1 MDFLVEELDRIIG
14 DLTNI
19 RDNLK
24 NGIDLRRMKEL
35 CAERRLALERY
46 RLEYAFNNPPPRGAS
61 TSTSYGHPINRSYP
75 DDYVAED
82 EIG

>member
-1 MDFLVEELDRIIG
+1 MDFLVEELDRIIAN
-14 DLTNI
+14 LTKL

-24 NGIDLRRMKEL
+24 NGIDLGRMKQL

-46 RLEYAFNNPPPRGAS
+46 RLEYAATAAAETSLS
-61 TSTSYGHPINRSYP
+61 TTSYGHPSNRSTNPSYG
-75 DDYVAED
+75 ED